1 MLYLRISFDL
11 STYDNI
17 ILASPL
23 CSLNLSTPIKSLLKS
38 ARIKK
43 QKRDLKTY
51 NEALLQDKTKFFAL
65 ARRYK
70 TSNFYT

>member
-17 ILASPL
+17 ILASPR

-38 ARIKK
+38 ARIKNK
-43 QKRDLKTY
+43 K
-51 NEALLQDKTKFFAL
+51 EI
-65 ARRYK
+65 
-70 TSNFYT
+70 